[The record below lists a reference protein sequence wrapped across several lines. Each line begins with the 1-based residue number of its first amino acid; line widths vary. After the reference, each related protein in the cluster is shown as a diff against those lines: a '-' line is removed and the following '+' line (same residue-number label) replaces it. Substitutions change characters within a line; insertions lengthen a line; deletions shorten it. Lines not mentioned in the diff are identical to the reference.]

1 MAPAEVAY
9 SQKLGP
15 HPSYIQVAKPFVF
28 EQKIQGQI
36 IATGANPQRED
47 TFRLQGVQWID
58 DTRRA
63 LQLPVRTFDTAVIYY
78 HKFRLV
84 HRDTEYASTDAAA
97 AALFA
102 ACKIEDTLKKS
113 REILCAAHNLKT
125 SSPSEHLAP
134 DDSVFDG
141 PSKTII
147 GLERLMLEA
156 SGFDYRNRYPQKY
169 LIKLGRRCQLDK
181 DVVKL
186 AYKMMLD
193 LYRTFAPLKVTSSA
207 MSFACLELSCRL
219 LSKQEDHLA
228 AFDKTKWRVPRE
240 HVMEGM
246 LDLLEL
252 YTHFQKATKL
262 GSQYTIERFIGIRI
276 ALNQEAEELRLPR
289 FGEWSEVKGNG
300 AMKGLKTP
308 KTPITPA
315 SPSEVRANGKA
326 AGDVASPATLSP
338 RSGGSGRRGGAR
350 GQEGTVRFMLD
361 GVQARSEKEVVAE
374 YFRNEFEEYEV
385 EVEEEMAPRALA
397 SEERRREDRRDGRNG
412 QRDGYRARHERGFK
426 RPRR

>member
-1 MAPAEVAY
+1 QGRESSAWIRLQGVGDGSATGTALSTVRARLLFNTTSWFSALQVELHFTINGLAGRVMISAMAKAEVPY

-113 REILCAAHNLKT
+113 REILCAAYNLKT

-147 GLERLMLEA
+147 ARPTVPTRQGRSEA
-156 SGFDYRNRYPQKY
+156 SIQDDAGP
-169 LIKLGRRCQLDK
+169 IP
-181 DVVKL
+181 
-186 AYKMMLD
+186 D
-193 LYRTFAPLKVTSSA
+193 LRAAKGHI
-207 MSFACLELSCRL
+207 LS
-219 LSKQEDHLA
+219 
-228 AFDKTKWRVPRE
+228 
-240 HVMEGM
+240 HV
-246 LDLLEL
+246 
-252 YTHFQKATKL
+252 
-262 GSQYTIERFIGIRI
+262 
-276 ALNQEAEELRLPR
+276 LRLPR
-289 FGEWSEVKGNG
+289 
-300 AMKGLKTP
+300 ALLP
-308 KTPITPA
+308 PP
-315 SPSEVRANGKA
+315 
-326 AGDVASPATLSP
+326 L
-338 RSGGSGRRGGAR
+338 
-350 GQEGTVRFMLD
+350 
-361 GVQARSEKEVVAE
+361 QARRPARRLRQEQVA
-374 YFRNEFEEYEV
+374 RP
-385 EVEEEMAPRALA
+385 ARPRH
-397 SEERRREDRRDGRNG
+397 GRHARPVG
-412 QRDGYRARHERGFK
+412 AIHAFPEGDEAGEPVHYRAVHQHSHCVEPGGRGSASSALWGVEGGEREGCFEGAEDAEDADYAGK
-426 RPRR
+426 SE